1 MCEKWWKKRDW
12 KYFIAFR
19 YILRM
24 DSPIHSIGGFLYE
37 GISNHFYA
45 CELSITVLFPKDQ
58 DSKTKPNSC
67 FQNLVV
73 AEKILL
79 YFDEVF

>member
-1 MCEKWWKKRDW
+1 MEEKGLEVF
-12 KYFIAFR
+12 YCI
-19 YILRM
+19 
-24 DSPIHSIGGFLYE
+24 PIHFTDGFTYTFYWWISLQ